1 MKIKFLII
9 LASSFL
15 IAQNAIPKNSEDID
29 EVREF
34 LITYHE
40 LYRKSKIS
48 KEIEKRVAEY
58 SENSNGRIPNKL
70 KIDFDREQNALL
82 LEAKKITNLSDE
94 LFQKYKKPM
103 RLHIP

>member
-1 MKIKFLII
+1 MKIKFLMIFV
-9 LASSFL
+9 SSFL